1 MNFAMRPLY
10 PMAALAVGLRDPLQP
25 NESTMTRRAI
35 LLAACLLL
43 SVLTG
48 RAEAVT
54 RGGTLVFGRA
64 IESQFLD
71 PTQTAQNADIWISL
85 NIYDTLLQPSADGTG
100 IQAGLASAWKTADDG
115 KTVTLTLRPGLKF
128 ADGSPLLP
136 SDVKWSLDR
145 ARSKADGGEF
155 AFLLASIAS
164 IDVQG
169 DDTVILHMAHPD
181 PVLLQALATFNAGIM
196 PEKLF
201 MATPG
206 ATLLDKAKAFADHP
220 VGSGPFTMQSWKRN
234 TEMVLVRNPYYWKPG
249 ADGKALPYLDAVRFV
264 IIPDDA
270 TRILK
275 LKAGELDIAE
285 FVPYSR
291 VAELKGDASLNMV
304 LFPAAQVNYFG
315 LNARPT
321 LKDGSKNPLGDVRVR
336 QALNY
341 ATDKN
346 ALIQVVSYGT
356 GTPERS
362 FMPMSTP
369 LSYGPSPLYPY
380 DIAKAKALLVEA
392 GYPDGFEIT
401 GLALAGSADD
411 AAKFAILQQ
420 LWSQIGVKLKIE
432 PLEAATRLARYN
444 AADFQLRTS
453 LWTNDINDP
462 NEITSI
468 LAYYPTRQAG
478 RSGWEDK
485 RIEELFD
492 KSQEELDPAK
502 RAAEYKEIQERY
514 AAAAPV
520 VFGMEVPYPVAMRKP
535 VQGFVQI
542 PLGNN
547 IFAETYI
554 EK

>member
-1 MNFAMRPLY
+1 
-10 PMAALAVGLRDPLQP
+10 
-25 NESTMTRRAI
+25 MTRRAI
-35 LLAACLLL
+35 LLAAALLL
-43 SVLTG
+43 SILTS
-48 RAEAVT
+48 RAEAQT

-71 PTQTAQNADIWISL
+71 PTRTAQNADIWISL

-100 IQAGLASAWKTADDG
+100 VQPGLASAWKVSDDG
-115 KTVTLTLRPGLKF
+115 KAITLTLRPNLKF

-145 ARSKADGGEF
+145 ARSKPDGGEF
-155 AFLLASIAS
+155 TFLLASIAS
-164 IDVQG
+164 IDIQG
-169 DDTVILHMAHPD
+169 DDTIILHMAHPD

-206 ATLLDKAKAFADHP
+206 DTMLDKAKAFADHP

-234 TEMVLVRNPYYWKPG
+234 TEMVLARNPYYWKQG

-275 LKAGELDIAE
+275 LKAD
-285 FVPYSR
+285 P
-291 VAELKGDASLNMV
+291 SLNMV

-321 LKDGSKNPLGDVRVR
+321 LKDGTKNPLGDLRVR

-369 LSYGPSPLYPY
+369 LSYGPAPLYPY
-380 DIAKAKALLVEA
+380 DIAKAKQLLTEA
-392 GYPDGFEIT
+392 GYPNGFEIT

-420 LWSQIGVKLKIE
+420 LWSQVGVKLKIE
-432 PLEAATRLARYN
+432 QLEAATRLARYN
-444 AADFQLRTS
+444 AGDFQLRTS

-462 NEITSI
+462 NVRDGRTSGSKNCSNK
-468 LAYYPTRQAG
+468 ARKNSTPPSGPPNTRKSRNATRRRR
-478 RSGWEDK
+478 RSYSRWRC
-485 RIEELFD
+485 RIRW
-492 KSQEELDPAK
+492 QCAN
-502 RAAEYKEIQERY
+502 R
-514 AAAAPV
+514 
-520 VFGMEVPYPVAMRKP
+520 
-535 VQGFVQI
+535 
-542 PLGNN
+542 
-547 IFAETYI
+547 
-554 EK
+554 

>member
-1 MNFAMRPLY
+1 MTARTIWMAACLAL
-10 PMAALAVGLRDPLQP
+10 AALAPMAL
-25 NESTMTRRAI
+25 TRP
-35 LLAACLLL
+35 
-43 SVLTG
+43 
-48 RAEAVT
+48 AEAAT

-85 NIYDTLLQPSADGTG
+85 NIYDTLIQPAADGVNLQP
-100 IQAGLASAWKTADDG
+100 GLASAWKVSEDG

-155 AFLLASIAS
+155 AFLLSSIGG
-164 IDVQG
+164 IDTEG
-169 DDTVILHMAHPD
+169 ADTIILHMAHPD
-181 PVLLQALATFNAGIM
+181 PVILQALATFNAGIM

-206 ATLLDKAKAFADHP
+206 ATLLDKSKAFADHP
-220 VGSGPFTMQSWKRN
+220 VGSGPFTMQSWQRN
-234 TEMVLVRNPYYWKPG
+234 TEMVLTRNPYYWKQG
-249 ADGKALPYLDAVRFV
+249 IDGKALPYLDSVKFV

-291 VAELKGDASLNMV
+291 VAELKADPKLDMV

-315 LNARPT
+315 LNDRPT

-341 ATDKN
+341 ATDKD

-369 LSYGPSPLYPY
+369 LAYGPEPLYPY
-380 DIAKAKALLVEA
+380 DIAKAKKLLTDA
-392 GYPDGFEIT
+392 GYPNGFEIT
-401 GLALAGSADD
+401 ALALAGSADD
-411 AAKFAILQQ
+411 AAKLTTLQQ
-420 LWSQIGVKLKIE
+420 LWSQVGVKLKIE
-432 PLEAATRLARYN
+432 QLEAATRLARYN
-444 AADFQLRTS
+444 AGDFQMRTS

-462 NEITSI
+462 SEIASI

-478 RSGWEDK
+478 RSGLDDK
-485 RIEELFD
+485 EIDSLFEQ
-492 KSQEELDPAK
+492 SQAELDPAK
-502 RAAEYKEIQERY
+502 RAEEYKKLQIDY
-514 AAAAPV
+514 ANDATII
-520 VFGMEVPYPVAMRKP
+520 FGMEVPYPVAMLKK
-535 VQGFVQI
+535 VKGFVQI

-547 IFAETYI
+547 IFADTYI

>member
-1 MNFAMRPLY
+1 MKRRALWTAAMLLL
-10 PMAALAVGLRDPLQP
+10 AALAPRP
-25 NESTMTRRAI
+25 AW
-35 LLAACLLL
+35 AAP
-43 SVLTG
+43 
-48 RAEAVT
+48 T

-85 NIYDTLLQPSADGTG
+85 NIYDTLIQPAADGVGLQP
-100 IQAGLASAWKTADDG
+100 GLASAWKVADDG
-115 KTVTLTLRPGLKF
+115 KTVTLTLRPNLKF
-128 ADGSPLLP
+128 ADGSALTPE
-136 SDVKWSLDR
+136 DVKWSLDR
-145 ARSKADGGEF
+145 ARSKTDGGEF
-155 AFLLASIAS
+155 AFLLASIGS
-164 IDVQG
+164 IDIAG
-169 DDTVILHMAHPD
+169 SDTIILHMAHTD
-181 PVLLQALATFNAGIM
+181 PVILEALATFNAGVM

-201 MATPG
+201 MAAPG

-220 VGSGPFTMQSWKRN
+220 IGSGPFTMQSWQRN
-234 TEMVLVRNPYYWKPG
+234 TEMVLTKNPYYWKQG
-249 ADGKALPYLDAVRFV
+249 SDGKSLPYLDAVKFV

-291 VAELKGDASLNMV
+291 VAELKADPKLDMV

-315 LNARPT
+315 LNDRPT
-321 LKDGSKNPLGDVRVR
+321 LKDGTKNPLGDVRVR

-341 ATDKN
+341 ATDKD

-356 GTPERS
+356 GTPEHS

-369 LSYGPSPLYPY
+369 LSYGPSPLYPF
-380 DIAKAKALLVEA
+380 DLAKAKSLLTAA
-392 GYPDGFEIT
+392 GYPNGFTIT
-401 GLALAGSADD
+401 ALALAGSADD
-411 AAKFAILQQ
+411 AAKLATLQQ
-420 LWSQIGVKLKIE
+420 LWSQVGVTLKIE
-432 PLEAATRLARYN
+432 QLEAATRLARYN
-444 AADFQLRTS
+444 AGDFQMRTS

-478 RSGWEDK
+478 RSGLDDK
-485 RIEELFD
+485 RIDELFEQ
-492 KSQEELDPAK
+492 SQQELDPAK
-502 RAAEYKEIQERY
+502 RAAEYKEIQTRY
-514 AAAAPV
+514 ADEAFIIFA
-520 VFGMEVPYPVAMRKP
+520 MEVPYPVAMRKP
-535 VQGFVQI
+535 VKGFVQI

-547 IFAETYI
+547 IFADTYI

>member
-1 MNFAMRPLY
+1 
-10 PMAALAVGLRDPLQP
+10 
-25 NESTMTRRAI
+25 MTQRAI
-35 LLAACLLL
+35 LLTAALLL
-43 SVLTG
+43 SVLLG
-48 RAEAVT
+48 PAEAQT
-54 RGGTLVFGRA
+54 RGHTLVFGRA

-71 PTQTAQNADIWISL
+71 PTRTAQNADIWISL

-100 IQAGLASAWKTADDG
+100 VQPGLASAWKVADDG
-115 KTVTLTLRPGLKF
+115 KTVTLTLRPNLKF

-145 ARSKADGGEF
+145 ARSKTEGGEF
-155 AFLLASIAS
+155 TFLLASIAS
-164 IDVQG
+164 IDIQG
-169 DDTVILHMAHPD
+169 DDTIILHMAHPD

-206 ATLLDKAKAFADHP
+206 DTMLDKAKAFADHP

-234 TEMVLVRNPYYWKPG
+234 TEMVLARNPYYWKQG
-249 ADGKALPYLDAVRFV
+249 ADGKPLPYLDAVRFV

-285 FVPYSR
+285 FVPYAR
-291 VAELKGDASLNMV
+291 VAELKADPSLNMV
-304 LFPAAQVNYFG
+304 LFPAAQVNYFA

-321 LKDGSKNPLGDVRVR
+321 YKDGSKNPTGDVRVR

-341 ATDKN
+341 ATDKS

-369 LSYGPSPLYPY
+369 LSYGPAPLYPY
-380 DIAKAKALLVEA
+380 DIAKAKQLMNEA
-392 GYPDGFEIT
+392 GYPNGFEIT

-420 LWSQIGVKLKIE
+420 LWLQIGVKLKIE

-444 AADFQLRTS
+444 AGDFQLRTS

-485 RIEELFD
+485 RIEELFPQ
-492 KSQEELDPAK
+492 SQEELDPAK

-514 AAAAPV
+514 AAAAPI

-535 VQGFVQI
+535 VKGFVQI

-547 IFAETYI
+547 VFAETYI